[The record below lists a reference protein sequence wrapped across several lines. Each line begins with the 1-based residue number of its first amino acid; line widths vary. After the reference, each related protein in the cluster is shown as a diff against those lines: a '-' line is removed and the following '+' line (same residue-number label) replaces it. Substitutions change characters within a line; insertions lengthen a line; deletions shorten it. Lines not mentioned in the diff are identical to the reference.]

1 MAIELKQQ
9 LRISQQLVMTPQLQQ
24 AIKLLQMNNLDLSDF
39 LSQEVEKNPLLEMED
54 SGGEAQ
60 GEREGE
66 REGERD
72 GERGSEQESAEISSR
87 ADDGGDDAPD
97 AEFEPASGMVEADR
111 GLSESNAGDEPL
123 DADFSENVFN
133 NDGPSEAP
141 VGGDTGM
148 SASPGPSAGGM
159 EAPSAA
165 IEQTLRE
172 TISLR
177 DHLIEQM
184 LLVVPDSA
192 DRFIAAHLVESID
205 EAGYMMESP
214 GRVAERLGCKE
225 QDVARVLGEL
235 KGLDPVGVFARDLA
249 ECLELQLKERNRF
262 DPAMEMLLKHLD
274 LVARQELPA
283 LRRLCRVSRADLADM
298 ISELKQLNPK
308 PGLAF
313 GGEPVQ
319 PVVPD
324 VFVKKT
330 PTGAWA
336 VELNSDTLPRVLV
349 NKKYYAELNT
359 MAGKSEDKAYL
370 ADCLSDANWLV
381 KALDQRART
390 ILKVSMEIVRQQDAF
405 LTEGIKALKPATLRS
420 IAEAIEMHESTVSRV
435 TSNKYIATNRGIFE
449 LKYFFTSAIPA
460 STEGDSHSAT
470 AVRRRIQ
477 QLIDDESPSKILSDD
492 KIVNILRGEDIEIAR
507 RTVAKYR
514 EALRIPS
521 SVERRRIK
529 RLAMS

>member
-1 MAIELKQQ
+1 MALTPKLD
-9 LRISQQLVMTPQLQQ
+9 LRQTQQLVMTPQLQQ

-39 LSQEVEKNPLLEMED
+39 LSQEVEKNPLLEIED
-54 SGGEAQ
+54 SGEAQ
-60 GEREGE
+60 GDREGE
-66 REGERD
+66 RESD
-72 GERGSEQESAEISSR
+72 GPSAEASDG
-87 ADDGGDDAPD
+87 ADDGGGDAPET
-97 AEFEPASGMVEADR
+97 EFEPASDMVEADR

-133 NDGPSEAP
+133 NDGPSDAP
-141 VGGDTGM
+141 LGGGEVGLG
-148 SASPGPSAGGM
+148 AAPGPSAGGM

-192 DRFIAAHLVESID
+192 DRFIAAHVIESVD
-205 EAGYMMESP
+205 EAGYLIETP
-214 GRVAERLGCKE
+214 ARVAERLGCKE
-225 QDVARVLGEL
+225 RDVARVLAEL
-235 KGLDPVGVFARDLA
+235 KGLDPIGIFARDLA

-262 DPAMEMLLKHLD
+262 DPAMETLLKHLD

-283 LRRLCRVSRADLADM
+283 LRRLCRVSRADLKEM

-324 VFVKKT
+324 VFVRKT

-349 NKKYYAELNT
+349 NKKYYAELNS

-405 LTEGIKALKPATLRS
+405 LTDGVKALKPATLRS

-477 QLIDDESPSKILSDD
+477 QLIDEESPSKILSDD